1 MPNIYTK
8 NRGTSSKYPTPP
20 RPGSVRDGIVM
31 APRPTG
37 EATVGLNSG
46 ARDIANYGALGAGL
60 AHKPG
65 VGVPLAAGVAAAD
78 TYDANRATT
87 NLRQQTAHSD
97 AYFRQPT
104 DHEMIKARNRD
115 AWDATYDDPRRAN
128 PPTFSNAN
136 EEAAFYE
143 EISRAEEARHPIRRQ
158 HRLAL
163 DRDIA
168 KAKEHKQAL
177 TTRQQDFE
185 KYNKRALQN
194 AVVLGTFGV
203 FDAAHPTTRLGKAG
217 VGGLE
222 AGVEMGGKYG
232 AVPFVMEKAGAR
244 GDIGT
249 PTPLPHPQRKNPRIV
264 TSRDLEQNMYR
275 GGMW

>member
-37 EATVGLNSG
+37 EATVGFNSDV
-46 ARDIANYGALGAGL
+46 RDYANYGALGAGM

-65 VGVPLAAGVAAAD
+65 VGIPLAAGVAAAD

-87 NLRQQTAHSD
+87 NLRQQTAQSD

-104 DHEMIKARNRD
+104 SHNLIKAGAGD
-115 AWDATYDDPRRAN
+115 SWDATYDDPRRAN
-128 PPTFSNAN
+128 PPTFNNAK

-158 HRLAL
+158 HRIAL

-168 KAKEHKQAL
+168 KAKEHKRAL

-185 KYNKRALQN
+185 KYNQRALQD
-194 AVVLGTFGV
+194 AVVLGSFGAFDAIHPKTKLGKFGV
-203 FDAAHPTTRLGKAG
+203 GTT
-217 VGGLE
+217 E
-222 AGVEMGGKYG
+222 ATGELGGKYV
-232 AVPFVMEKAGAR
+232 AVPFVMEKSGAR
-244 GDIGT
+244 GDIGS
-249 PTPLPHPQRKNPRIV
+249 PTPVKTPRLNPRIV
-264 TSRDLEQNMYR
+264 TQRDLEQNMYR
-275 GGMW
+275 GGMY